1 MHEVRTIKWING
13 RGDAMQI
20 TLTAQFGL
28 DQQANRKTAGLIE
41 LSTTTTVD
49 GVSLGGMARLKLVT
63 GHPIVAARIGN
74 YGIPQTIVD
83 QYDTARAELGSLIK
97 DNNDAAELHV
107 DNLDAITEETKRIE
121 QRMAY

>member
-1 MHEVRTIKWING
+1 
-13 RGDAMQI
+13 MQI